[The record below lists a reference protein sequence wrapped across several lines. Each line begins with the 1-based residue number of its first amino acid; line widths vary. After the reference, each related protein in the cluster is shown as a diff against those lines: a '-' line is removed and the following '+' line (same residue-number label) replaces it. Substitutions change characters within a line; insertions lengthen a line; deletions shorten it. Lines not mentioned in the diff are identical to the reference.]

1 MNILASA
8 ALAFS
13 MFSRI
18 PMPKVSWNE
27 KNMRYMLA
35 CFPLVGLLV
44 WVLMYAWITMCFR
57 FGVGRTLLSAGALIL
72 PLAVTG
78 AVHMDGFCDTID
90 ALSAHADKKRS
101 REILKDPHIGTFAV
115 VGVCGY
121 MILDFAL
128 FRSLELGFGQI
139 MLIGIG
145 YVISRAFSGLASV
158 MFKGGSDGTLRGF
171 SMSAN
176 KRPTVVML
184 CLFIVVPVGIGFYFS
199 PACAALMLLLD
210 VLCLVWLYFTARDR
224 FGEMRGDLAGCFLQI
239 CEILTLIALLICQ
252 KGGLV

>member
-1 MNILASA
+1 MNIWASII
-8 ALAFS
+8 LAFS

-35 CFPLVGLLV
+35 SFPLVGLLI
-44 WVLMYAWITMCFR
+44 WALMYAWITMCFR
-57 FGVGRTLLSAGALIL
+57 FGVGRTLLSAGAMLL

-101 REILKDPHIGTFAV
+101 LEILKDPHIGTFAV
-115 VGVCGY
+115 VAVCGY
-121 MILDFAL
+121 MIANFAL
-128 FRSLELGFGQI
+128 CRSLELGFEQI
-139 MLIGIG
+139 MLLGTG
-145 YVISRAFSGLASV
+145 YVLSRALSALASV
-158 MFKGGSDGTLRGF
+158 MFKGGTDGTLRGF
-171 SMSAN
+171 CMAAD
-176 KRPTVVML
+176 KKAGVVVS
-184 CLFIVVPVGIGFYFS
+184 CLFIALCVGVGFYFS
-199 PACAALMLLLD
+199 PACAALILLLD
-210 VLCLVWLYFTARDR
+210 VLCFVWLYFTARDR

-252 KGGLV
+252 KGGLA